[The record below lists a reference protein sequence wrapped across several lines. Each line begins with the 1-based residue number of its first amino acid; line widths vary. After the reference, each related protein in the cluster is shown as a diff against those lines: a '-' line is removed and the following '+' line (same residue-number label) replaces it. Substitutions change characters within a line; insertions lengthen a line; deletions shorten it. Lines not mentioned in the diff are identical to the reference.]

1 MNAQVRPT
9 DEMSSN
15 QFICLLLDQKLTTIF
30 FVKPGYFGD
39 AVLSTDQ
46 INGIVHD
53 IVQSNNLTDDIE
65 YSKGKYIDQIVNHP
79 FSKQFLSGQGT
90 TRYGTK

>member
-1 MNAQVRPT
+1 
-9 DEMSSN
+9 
-15 QFICLLLDQKLTTIF
+15 
-30 FVKPGYFGD
+30 VKPGYFGD